1 VPDSP
6 ASPRTPEA
14 RPWRASIAG
23 RVVVVTGAR
32 QGLGRSYARWFAANG
47 ARVVVNGRPAA
58 DGGSSVT
65 PVVEEIRA
73 AGGTAVGD
81 DHSIGDEA
89 GCRALIDTALS
100 EFGQVDTVVCNAA
113 ISKPTDVDA
122 PDLTAF
128 RDVMEVNF
136 WGSVNV
142 ALTALPHML
151 ERGWGRIVLTMS
163 SAGLF
168 GDPGS
173 AYYAASKS
181 AILGFVRSI
190 AADVD
195 ARGVRVNLI
204 SPSAF
209 TSLSARFDLGEA
221 YNRAMSPDLVAPVV
235 GWLSSD
241 GCDRSGL
248 ILHAGCGRVRRIQ
261 VMGGPAV
268 DIPDGD
274 VEQCWPQLE
283 DMSQAR
289 EAGSSLES
297 GSVLRAG
304 IVGG

>member
-1 VPDSP
+1 MPDSP
-6 ASPRTPEA
+6 GAPS
-14 RPWRASIAG
+14 WRASLAG

-32 QGLGRSYARWFAANG
+32 QGLGRSYAHWFAAAG
-47 ARVVVNGRPAA
+47 ARVVVNGRPAI
-58 DGGSSVT
+58 DGSSTVA
-65 PVVEEIRA
+65 PVVDEIRS
-73 AGGTAVGD
+73 AGGIAVGD
-81 DHSIGDEA
+81 DHSIGDED
-89 GCRALIDTALS
+89 GCRALIDTALT
-100 EFGQVDTVVCNAA
+100 EFGRVDTVIGNAA

-122 PDLTAF
+122 PDLAVF
-128 RDVMEVNF
+128 RAVMEVNF

-142 ALTALPHML
+142 ALLALPHML
-151 ERGWGRIVLTMS
+151 ENGWGRIVLTMS

-168 GDPGS
+168 GDAGS

-181 AILGFVRSI
+181 ALLGFVRSI

-195 ARGVRVNLI
+195 DRGVRINLI

-248 ILHAGCGRVRRIQ
+248 ILHAGSGRVRRIQ
-261 VMGGPAV
+261 VVGGPAIE
-268 DIPDGD
+268 IPDGD
-274 VEQCWPQLE
+274 VERCWPQLQ
-283 DMSQAR
+283 DMSAAR

-304 IVGG
+304 IISD

>member
-6 ASPRTPEA
+6 STPGE
-14 RPWRASIAG
+14 RSWRASIAD

-32 QGLGRSYARWFAANG
+32 QGLGRSYAHWFAAAG

-58 DGGSSVT
+58 DGSSTVT

-89 GCRALIDTALS
+89 GCSALIDTALS

-163 SAGLF
+163 GAGLF

-173 AYYAASKS
+173 A
-181 AILGFVRSI
+181 
-190 AADVD
+190 
-195 ARGVRVNLI
+195 
-204 SPSAF
+204 
-209 TSLSARFDLGEA
+209 
-221 YNRAMSPDLVAPVV
+221 
-235 GWLSSD
+235 
-241 GCDRSGL
+241 
-248 ILHAGCGRVRRIQ
+248 
-261 VMGGPAV
+261 
-268 DIPDGD
+268 
-274 VEQCWPQLE
+274 
-283 DMSQAR
+283 
-289 EAGSSLES
+289 
-297 GSVLRAG
+297 
-304 IVGG
+304 

>member
-1 VPDSP
+1 
-6 ASPRTPEA
+6 
-14 RPWRASIAG
+14 
-23 RVVVVTGAR
+23 VVVVTGAR
-32 QGLGRSYARWFAANG
+32 QGLGRAYARWFAGAG

-58 DGGSSVT
+58 DGSSGVA
-65 PVVEEIRA
+65 PVVAEISA
-73 AGGTAVGD
+73 AGGTAVAD
-81 DHSIGDEA
+81 DHSVETEA
-89 GCRALIDTALS
+89 GCRALVETALAA
-100 EFGQVDTVVCNAA
+100 FGSVDTVVCNAA

-122 PDLTAF
+122 PDLSAF
-128 RDVMEVNF
+128 RAVMDVNF

-151 ERGWGRIVLTMS
+151 ERGWGRIVVTIS
-163 SAGLF
+163 GAGLF

-173 AYYAASKS
+173 AYYAASKA

-195 ARGVRVNLI
+195 RRGVRVNMI
-204 SPSAF
+204 SPSAY
-209 TSLSARFDLGEA
+209 TALSARFDLGDA

-235 GWLSSD
+235 GWLASEAC
-241 GCDRSGL
+241 GRSGL

-261 VMGGPAV
+261 VVGGPAI

-274 VEQCWPQLE
+274 VERCWPRLE
-283 DMSQAR
+283 DMSAAV

-304 IVGG
+304 IVAD

>member
-1 VPDSP
+1 VPDAP
-6 ASPRTPEA
+6 GGGT
-14 RPWRASIAG
+14 WRASIAG

-32 QGLGRSYARWFAANG
+32 QGLGRSYAHWFAAAG
-47 ARVVVNGRPAA
+47 ASVVVNGRPAA
-58 DGGSSVT
+58 DGSSSVT
-65 PVVEEIRA
+65 GVVEEIRS
-73 AGGTAVGD
+73 AGGSAIGD
-81 DHSIGDEA
+81 DHSIGAEA

-100 EFGQVDTVVCNAA
+100 EFGRVDTVVCNAA
-113 ISKPTDVDA
+113 ISKRTDVAA
-122 PDLTAF
+122 PDLAAF
-128 RDVMEVNF
+128 RDVMDVNF

-151 ERGWGRIVLTMS
+151 ESGWGRIVLTMS

-168 GDPGS
+168 GDAGS

-181 AILGFVRSI
+181 ALLGFVRSI

-195 ARGVRVNLI
+195 GRGVRINLI

-209 TSLSARFDLGEA
+209 TSLSARFDLGAA

-235 GWLSSD
+235 GWLGSD

-248 ILHAGCGRVRRIQ
+248 ILHAGCGRVRRVQ
-261 VMGGPAV
+261 VVGGPAV
-268 DIPDGD
+268 DIPGGD
-274 VEQCWPQLE
+274 VEQCWPQLD
-283 DMSQAR
+283 DMTAAH

-304 IVGG
+304 IVSG